1 MKGKVVYFFA
11 FDVAQEIRTSEVG
24 TVLSEKAQPWQ
35 IQLGPAAP
43 KDLPFGLPPAVAPPA
58 VKSSSSV
65 GPITLKRVIKVFD
78 VGVLSI
84 SMEIE
89 FEVSEPAALIPYHQ
103 ISVDGVPLQQKA
115 EELCRKATEGLKPLM
130 VKPTAQILPPEA
142 YTVFCLETV
151 EGDPSRPVAEW
162 VQARRQELAQL
173 LGEEP
178 SGPPLAP
185 AQVSEMFRVAQS
197 YTVAD
202 HTVIDWDAA
211 LVIDRS
217 GYFED
222 VLYVIELANLQL
234 EEFQL
239 LDHLLDKFFLRAYDD
254 LDRYFARP
262 RIFRGPRKIMKAL
275 RSIRMDVTKMTEE
288 VTNITKFVGDW
299 YLARVYLGCKDRFHL
314 AHWEASVDQKLNQLD
329 ELYSIANAE
338 INNWRMLLLEGLI
351 VALFLLDLAALF
363 FLRPG

>member
-11 FDVAQEIRTSEVG
+11 FDVAQEIRTSEIG
-24 TVLSEKAQPWQ
+24 TVLSEKPLPLE
-35 IQLGPAAP
+35 IQVGPAAP
-43 KDLPFGLPPAVAPPA
+43 KDLRIYRPQSVALPAQSCA
-58 VKSSSSV
+58 SNV
-65 GPITLKRVIKVFD
+65 GPITLKPTVRVFD

-84 SMEIE
+84 S
-89 FEVSEPAALIPYHQ
+89 FEVAFDLPDAASLIPYHQ
-103 ISVDGVPLQQKA
+103 LVVEGAPLERGA
-115 EELCRKATEGLKPLM
+115 EELCARALESLKRFM
-130 VKPTAQILPPEA
+130 VKPSADARKPEA
-142 YTVFCLETV
+142 YTVFCLESLD
-151 EGDPSRPVAEW
+151 GDPGRPASEW
-162 VQARRQELAQL
+162 AQSKRQELAQL
-173 LGEEP
+173 LAEE
-178 SGPPLAP
+178 SKGPALAP
-185 AQVSEMFRVAQS
+185 SQVNETFRVAQS
-197 YTVAD
+197 YTVDD

-239 LDHLLDKFFLRAYDD
+239 LDDRLDAFFLRAYDD
-254 LDRYFARP
+254 LDKYFARP

-314 AHWEASVDQKLNQLD
+314 AHWEASVDQKLDQLD
-329 ELYSIANAE
+329 QLYSIANAE
-338 INNWRMLLLEGLI
+338 INNWRMLMLEAVI
-351 VALFLLDLAALF
+351 VALFLIDLAALIF
-363 FLRPG
+363 MKK

>member
-24 TVLSEKAQPWQ
+24 MVLSEKAQPYR

-43 KDLPFGLPPAVAPPA
+43 RDLPFDLTPSVAPPPT
-58 VKSSSSV
+58 SCSSSV
-65 GPITLKRVIKVFD
+65 GPITLKPMIKIFD

-84 SMEIE
+84 S
-89 FEVSEPAALIPYHQ
+89 FEVDFDAAEPAALIPYHQ
-103 ISVDGVPLQQKA
+103 ITVDGAPLQQKA
-115 EELCRKATEGLKPLM
+115 EELCRRASADLKPLM
-130 VKPTAQILPPEA
+130 IKPIAEILQPEA

-151 EGDPSRPVAEW
+151 GGDPARPVSEW
-162 VQARRQELAQL
+162 VQARRQDLAQL
-173 LGEEP
+173 IGEEP

-185 AQVSEMFRVAQS
+185 AQVNEMFRVSQS
-197 YTVAD
+197 YTVD
-202 HTVIDWDAA
+202 DLTVIDWDAA

-217 GYFED
+217 GTFDD

-239 LDHLLDKFFLRAYDD
+239 LDSLLDKFFLQAYVD

-262 RIFRGPRKIMKAL
+262 RIFRGPRMIMKAL

-314 AHWEASVDQKLNQLD
+314 AHWEASVDQKLDQLD

-338 INNWRMLLLEGLI
+338 INNWRMLLLEGVI
-351 VALFLLDLAALF
+351 VALFLLDLAAI
-363 FLRPG
+363 FLLKRG